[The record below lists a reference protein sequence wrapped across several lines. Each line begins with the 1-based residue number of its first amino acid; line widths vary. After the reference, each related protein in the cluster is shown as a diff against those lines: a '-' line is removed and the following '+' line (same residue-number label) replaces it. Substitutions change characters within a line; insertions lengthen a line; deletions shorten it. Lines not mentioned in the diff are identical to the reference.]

1 MKKIILALTLV
12 LTLVAAG
19 CGANDTAQDTDEAA
33 NEAAKTILVG
43 ATPVPHA
50 EILEV
55 VKPLLQE
62 QGIELQVKEFTDY
75 VIPNTSL
82 DAGDLDANF
91 YQHQPYLDDFNQK
104 QGTKLV
110 SVAKIH
116 FEPMGLYSKK
126 VNDVAEFKE
135 GAKIGIPGDA
145 TNGGRALVIL
155 DNAGLI
161 KLKDGVGITATKN
174 DIVEAK
180 VEVIEME
187 AAALPRALEDLDG
200 AVINGNY
207 AADADLTPADALVA
221 EDAGS
226 EAADTYANIL
236 VVREGDENREE
247 IQKLVEALQS
257 DEVKAFIEE
266 SYAGAVIP
274 VF

>member
-1 MKKIILALTLV
+1 MKKVILALTLV
-12 LTLVAAG
+12 LALVAAG
-19 CGANDTAQDTDEAA
+19 CGANDAAQDTDSAA

-91 YQHQPYLDDFNQK
+91 FQHQPYLDDFNQK

-126 VNDVAEFKE
+126 VKDAAEFKE

-145 TNGGRALVIL
+145 TNGGRALVVL
-155 DNAGLI
+155 EKAGLI
-161 KLKDGVGITATKN
+161 KLKDGVGISATKK

-180 VEVIEME
+180 VEIMEME

-207 AADADLTPADALVA
+207 AVDADLTPDDALVA
-221 EDAGS
+221 EDAKS

-247 IQKLVEALQS
+247 IQKLVEAMQS

-266 SYAGAVIP
+266 NYAGAVIP